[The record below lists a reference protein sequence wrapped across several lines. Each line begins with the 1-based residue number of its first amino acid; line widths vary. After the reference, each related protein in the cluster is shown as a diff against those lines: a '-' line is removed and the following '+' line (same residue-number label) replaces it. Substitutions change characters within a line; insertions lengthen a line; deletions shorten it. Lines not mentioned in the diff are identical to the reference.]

1 VTEGIEMVLAE
12 RAAVAFFPVVVELIV
27 SSIAVEIVVGR
38 GVEGN
43 FCWELVCKNMFTQQ
57 KNKIPKPRSNFMKNM

>member
-43 FCWELVCKNMFTQQ
+43 FCWELVCKNMFTQ
-57 KNKIPKPRSNFMKNM
+57 